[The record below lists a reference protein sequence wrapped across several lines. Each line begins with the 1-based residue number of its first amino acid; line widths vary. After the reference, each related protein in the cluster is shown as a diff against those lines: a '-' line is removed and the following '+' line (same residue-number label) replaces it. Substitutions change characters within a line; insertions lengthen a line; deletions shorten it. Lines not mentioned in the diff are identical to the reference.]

1 MYNIF
6 DYTHLK
12 EKGEITMK
20 NKKKTLVG
28 LGIGLGIPAA
38 VAYALRK
45 TYTSIR
51 YGEKPAKD
59 TVPVATATEKDLSNV
74 HFTAHRGLS
83 SIVPENTI
91 EAFKEA
97 AKYNYYALEC
107 DVHCTTDGKWVII
120 HDCMLQSMA
129 KEKGDVKTMS
139 YEELKKVKFTNGAN
153 IDKYPDAGICLVEE
167 YIEVCKEA
175 NIKPMIEVKDRR
187 VDKVKSLLDIIRAY
201 DIEDDVILISFHAS
215 VLREFKRL
223 SPNMELWLLVH
234 GIKDEKLLECIENGF
249 GVAFEAKKALKN
261 LDVIQKIHDNNLTAA
276 CWTVDT
282 PELLNIMLDRGVKYI
297 TTNAILPE

>member
-1 MYNIF
+1 
-6 DYTHLK
+6 
-12 EKGEITMK
+12 MK
-20 NKKKTLVG
+20 DNKKTLAK
-28 LGIGLGIPAA
+28 LGFAVGIPATLA
-38 VAYALRK
+38 FAARTAYKR
-45 TYTSIR
+45 IR
-51 YGEKPAKD
+51 YGDKPAKE
-59 TVPVATATEKDLSNV
+59 TVPVATATDRDLSDV

-91 EAFKEA
+91 EAFREA

-167 YIEVCKEA
+167 YIEICKEA
-175 NIKPMIEVKDRR
+175 NIKPMIEVKDKR

-201 DIEDDVILISFHAS
+201 DIENDVILISFHAS
-215 VLREFKRL
+215 ILREFKRL
-223 SPNMELWLLVH
+223 SPDMELWLLVH
-234 GIKDEKLLECIENGF
+234 FIKDEKLHECIENGF
-249 GVAFEAKKALKN
+249 GVAFEAKRAVN
-261 LDVIQKIHDNNLTAA
+261 DIAAIQNIHNNQLTAA

-282 PELLNIMLDRGVKYI
+282 PELLNAMLDAGVKYI
-297 TTNAILPE
+297 TTNAIIPE

>member
-1 MYNIF
+1 
-6 DYTHLK
+6 
-12 EKGEITMK
+12 MK
-20 NKKKTLVG
+20 KSTKKLIK
-28 LGIGLGIPAA
+28 LGVAAAIPAA
-38 VAYALRK
+38 LAISARM
-45 TYTSIR
+45 TYTGIR
-51 YGEKPAKD
+51 YGEKKAKD
-59 TVPVATATEKDLSNV
+59 TLPVANATDKDLSDV

-91 EAFKEA
+91 EAFEEA

-120 HDCMLQSMA
+120 HDYMLQSMA
-129 KEKGDVKTMS
+129 KEKGDVKNWS

-153 IDKYPDAGICLVEE
+153 IDKYPNAGVCLVEE
-167 YIEVCKEA
+167 YIEICKKA
-175 NIKPMIEVKDRR
+175 NIKPMIEVKDKRIS
-187 VDKVKSLLDIIRAY
+187 KVKSLLDIIRAY

-223 SPNMELWLLVH
+223 SPNMTLWLLMH

-249 GVAFEAKKALKN
+249 GVAFEAKLACRN
-261 LDVIQKIHDNNLTAA
+261 PEMIQKIHDNKLTAA

-282 PELLNIMLDRGVKYI
+282 AELLNTMLDNGVKYI